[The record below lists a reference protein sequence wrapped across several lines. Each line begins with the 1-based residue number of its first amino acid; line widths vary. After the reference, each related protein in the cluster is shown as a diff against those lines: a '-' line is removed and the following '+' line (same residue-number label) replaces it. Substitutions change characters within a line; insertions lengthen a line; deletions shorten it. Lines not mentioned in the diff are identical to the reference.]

1 VRRTRLLRTAS
12 FRLATL
18 YLALFAASTVALGA
32 FVYWSTR
39 HEILADFDEG
49 IVEERDALQHIF
61 TSRGRDALTAV
72 LDARAVSG
80 GRPIAGLLGPD
91 ARRLGGDVELP
102 SSAIPRT
109 AGWFDFVEMDM
120 DQTPEREPEMMRALA
135 TRLSDS
141 SMLIVADERRRSDE
155 ILRRVIT
162 AFAWALGAT
171 IALGAAG
178 GLWLSA
184 QFLHRID
191 VMRRAAQGIMAGD
204 WSRRIPLAAVDDDLS
219 ALGRTFNRLFGRI
232 ETLLLANKHVSADIA
247 HDLRKPLSRV
257 LRRLETARSGEGGPT
272 ATAAAIEGAATEV
285 EGLLETFDAL
295 LRIGQIEAGAR
306 RAGFQAL
313 DLAEIA
319 REVADAF
326 RPTAEEQGRAFVI
339 RLDAPLP
346 LQGDRELLT
355 QMIAN
360 CLDNALTHTPPGV
373 GIEIEGRLEPSG
385 LVLTVADHGP
395 GVAREDLE
403 KLFERF
409 FRGDASRGSPGS
421 GLGLSLVAAVAEL
434 HGLAYSASDNRPGLR
449 ISFQESPLAD

>member
-18 YLALFAASTVALGA
+18 YLALFAASTIALGA
-32 FVYWSTR
+32 FVYWSIR

-61 TSRGRDALTAV
+61 TSRGRGALTAV
-72 LDARAVSG
+72 LDARAASG
-80 GRPIAGLLGPD
+80 GRPTAGLWGPD
-91 ARRLGGDVELP
+91 TQRLGGDMELP
-102 SSAIPRT
+102 SSAVPTT
-109 AGWFDFVEMDM
+109 AGWFDFVETDTY
-120 DQTPEREPEMMRALA
+120 QTSEREPETLRALA
-135 TRLSDS
+135 TRLADGSI
-141 SMLIVADERRRSDE
+141 LIVADERRRSDE

-204 WSRRIPLAAVDDDLS
+204 WSRRIPLASVDDDLS
-219 ALGRTFNRLFGRI
+219 ALARTFNRLFGRI

-272 ATAAAIEGAATEV
+272 ATAAAIGGATAEIEGV
-285 EGLLETFDAL
+285 LETFDAL

-306 RAGFQAL
+306 RAGFQAV

-319 REVADAF
+319 RNVADAF
-326 RPTAEEQGRAFVI
+326 RPTAEEQGRDLVM
-339 RLDAPLP
+339 RLDAALP
-346 LQGDRELLT
+346 LRGDQELLT

-360 CLDNALTHTPPGV
+360 CLDNAFTHTPPGV
-373 GIEIEGRLEPSG
+373 GIEIEGRLGPSG
-385 LVLTVADHGP
+385 VTLSVADHGP
-395 GVAREDLE
+395 GVPQEDLA
-403 KLFERF
+403 KLFEPF
-409 FRGDASRGSPGS
+409 FRGDASKASPGS

-434 HGLAYSASDNRPGLR
+434 HGLAYSASDKRPGLK

>member
-1 VRRTRLLRTAS
+1 VRRARLLWTAS
-12 FRLATL
+12 FRLAAL

-32 FVYWSTR
+32 FVYWSIR

-49 IVEERDALQHIF
+49 VVEERDALQHIF
-61 TSRGRDALTAV
+61 TSRGRDALIAI
-72 LDARAVSG
+72 LDARTASG
-80 GRPIAGLLGPD
+80 GRPTAGLWGRD
-91 ARRLGGDVELP
+91 ARRLGGEMELP
-102 SSAIPRT
+102 PSAVPRT
-109 AGWFDFVEMDM
+109 TGWFDFIETDT
-120 DQTPEREPEMMRALA
+120 DQTPEREPETLRALA
-135 TRLSDS
+135 TRLSDGS
-141 SMLIVADERRRSDE
+141 TLIVADERRRSDE
-155 ILRRVIT
+155 ILQRVIT

-204 WSRRIPLAAVDDDLS
+204 WSRRIPLASVEDDLS
-219 ALGRTFNRLFGRI
+219 ALARTFNRLFGRI
-232 ETLLLANKHVSADIA
+232 EMLLLANKHVSADIA

-257 LRRLETARSGEGGPT
+257 LRRLETARSGEGGPK
-272 ATAAAIEGAATEV
+272 ATAAAIEGATAEV
-285 EGLLETFDAL
+285 EGVLETFDAL

-319 REVADAF
+319 RDVADAF
-326 RPTAEEQGRAFVI
+326 RPTAEEQGRAFVV

-355 QMIAN
+355 QLIAN

-373 GIEIEGRLEPSG
+373 GIAIEGRLGPSG
-385 LVLTVADHGP
+385 VTLSVVDHGP
-395 GVAREDLE
+395 GVPREDLA
-403 KLFERF
+403 KLFEPF
-409 FRGDASRGSPGS
+409 FRGDASRASPGS

-434 HGLAYSASDNRPGLR
+434 HGLACSVSDNGPGLR
-449 ISFQESPLAD
+449 ISFQQAPLAD

>member
-12 FRLATL
+12 FRLAAL

-61 TSRGRDALTAV
+61 ASRGRDALTAV

-80 GRPIAGLLGPD
+80 GRPTAGLWGPEGQ
-91 ARRLGGDVELP
+91 RLGGDMALP
-102 SSAIPRT
+102 PSAVPRE
-109 AGWFDFVEMDM
+109 AGWFDFIETDA
-120 DQTPEREPEMMRALA
+120 DQAREREPETLRALA
-135 TRLSDS
+135 TRFSDGS
-141 SMLIVADERRRSDE
+141 ILIVADERRRSDE
-155 ILRRVIT
+155 ILLRVIT
-162 AFAWALGAT
+162 GFAWALGAT

-191 VMRRAAQGIMAGD
+191 VMRHAAQGIMAGD
-204 WSRRIPLAAVDDDLS
+204 WSRRIPLASVDDDLS
-219 ALGRTFNRLFGRI
+219 ALARTFNRLFGRI
-232 ETLLLANKHVSADIA
+232 EMLLLANRHVSADIA
-247 HDLRKPLSRV
+247 HDLRKPLARV
-257 LRRLETARSGEGGPT
+257 LRRLETALSGEGGPT
-272 ATAAAIEGAATEV
+272 ATAAAIEGATAEV
-285 EGLLETFDAL
+285 QGVLETFDAL

-306 RAGFQAL
+306 RAGFQGL

-319 REVADAF
+319 RDVADAF
-326 RPTAEEQGRAFVI
+326 RPAAEEQGRALVM

-360 CLDNALTHTPPGV
+360 CLDNALTHTPSGV
-373 GIEIEGRLEPSG
+373 GIEIDGRLGPSG
-385 LVLTVADHGP
+385 VTLSVADHGP
-395 GVAREDLE
+395 GVPQEDLA
-403 KLFERF
+403 KLFEPF
-409 FRGDASRGSPGS
+409 FRCDASRTSPGS

-434 HGLAYSASDNRPGLR
+434 HGLACLASDNRPGLR
-449 ISFQESPLAD
+449 ISFHESRLAD

>member
-1 VRRTRLLRTAS
+1 MRRARLLRTAS
-12 FRLATL
+12 FRLAAL
-18 YLALFAASTVALGA
+18 YLALFAASTAALGA
-32 FVYWSTR
+32 FVYWSIR

-61 TSRGRDALTAV
+61 ASRGRDALTAA
-72 LDARAVSG
+72 LDARTPSG
-80 GRPIAGLLGPD
+80 GRPTIGLWGPD
-91 ARRLGGDVELP
+91 ARRLGGDLELP
-102 SSAIPRT
+102 TSATPR
-109 AGWFDFVEMDM
+109 ADGWFDFVETDA
-120 DQTPEREPEMMRALA
+120 DQAPEGEPETLRALA
-135 TRLSDS
+135 TRLSDG

-191 VMRRAAQGIMAGD
+191 LMRRAAQGIMAGD
-204 WSRRIPLAAVDDDLS
+204 WSRRIPLASVDDDLS
-219 ALGRTFNRLFGRI
+219 ALARTFNRLFGRI

-257 LRRLETARSGEGGPT
+257 LRRLETARSGDGDPAAIT
-272 ATAAAIEGAATEV
+272 AAIEGATAEV
-285 EGLLETFDAL
+285 EGVLETFDAL

-319 REVADAF
+319 RDVADAF
-326 RPTAEEQGRAFVI
+326 RPAAEEQGRALLM

-360 CLDNALTHTPPGV
+360 CVDNALTHTPSRV
-373 GIEIEGRLEPSG
+373 GIEIDGRVGPSG
-385 LVLTVADHGP
+385 VTLSVADHGP
-395 GVAREDLE
+395 GVPQEDLA
-403 KLFERF
+403 KLFEPF
-409 FRGDASRGSPGS
+409 FRGDASRASPGS
-421 GLGLSLVAAVAEL
+421 GLGLSLVGAVAEL
-434 HGLAYSASDNRPGLR
+434 HGLACSASDNRPGLR
-449 ISFQESPLAD
+449 ISFQESHLAY

>member
-1 VRRTRLLRTAS
+1 VPRTRLLRTAS
-12 FRLATL
+12 FRLAAL

-32 FVYWSTR
+32 FVYWPIR

-61 TSRGRDALTAV
+61 ASRGRDALTAV

-80 GRPIAGLLGPD
+80 GRPTAGLWGLDG
-91 ARRLGGDVELP
+91 RHLGGDLELP
-102 SSAIPRT
+102 TSATPRT
-109 AGWFDFVEMDM
+109 DGWFDFVETDT
-120 DQTPEREPEMMRALA
+120 DQAPEGEPETLRGLA
-135 TRLSDS
+135 TRLSDG

-204 WSRRIPLAAVDDDLS
+204 WSRRIPLASVDDDLS
-219 ALGRTFNRLFGRI
+219 ALARTFNRLFKRI
-232 ETLLLANKHVSADIA
+232 EMLLLANKHVSADIA

-272 ATAAAIEGAATEV
+272 ATAAAIESATDEV
-285 EGLLETFDAL
+285 EGILETFDAL

-306 RAGFQAL
+306 RAGFQGL
-313 DLAEIA
+313 DFAEIA
-319 REVADAF
+319 RDVADAF
-326 RPTAEEQGRAFVI
+326 RPAAEEQGRTLVL

-360 CLDNALTHTPPGV
+360 CLDNALTHTLSGV
-373 GIEIEGRLEPSG
+373 GIEIDGRLGPSG
-385 LVLTVADHGP
+385 VTLSVADHGP
-395 GVAREDLE
+395 GVSQEDLA
-403 KLFERF
+403 KLFEPF

-434 HGLAYSASDNRPGLR
+434 HGLACSASDNRPGLR
-449 ISFQESPLAD
+449 ISFQESRLAD

>member
-1 VRRTRLLRTAS
+1 MPRTRLLRTAS

-18 YLALFAASTVALGA
+18 YLALFATSTVALGA
-32 FVYWSTR
+32 VVYWSIR

-61 TSRGRDALTAV
+61 TSRGREALSSV
-72 LDARAVSG
+72 LDARAASG
-80 GRPIAGLLGPD
+80 GRPTAALLGQD
-91 ARRLGGDVELP
+91 THRLGGDMGLP
-102 SSAIPRT
+102 PSAVPTT
-109 AGWFDFVEMDM
+109 AGWFDFVETDM
-120 DQTPEREPEMMRALA
+120 DQTPERDPEMLRALA
-135 TRLSDS
+135 TRLSDGS
-141 SMLIVADERRRSDE
+141 ILIVADERRRSDE
-155 ILRRVIT
+155 ILRGVIT

-184 QFLHRID
+184 QFLDRID

-204 WSRRIPLAAVDDDLS
+204 WSRRIPLASVDDDLS
-219 ALGRTFNRLFGRI
+219 ALARTFNRLFGRI

-257 LRRLETARSGEGGPT
+257 LRRLETARSSEGGPT
-272 ATAAAIEGAATEV
+272 ATVAAIEGATLEI
-285 EGLLETFDAL
+285 EGILETFDAL

-306 RAGFQAL
+306 RAGFKAV

-319 REVADAF
+319 RDVADAF
-326 RPTAEEQGRAFVI
+326 RPTAEEQGRALVM

-346 LQGDRELLT
+346 LLGDQELLA

-360 CLDNALTHTPPGV
+360 CLDNALTHTPLGV
-373 GIEIEGRLEPSG
+373 GVEIEGKLRPSG
-385 LVLTVADHGP
+385 VTLSVADHGP
-395 GVAREDLE
+395 GVPQEDLA
-403 KLFERF
+403 KLFEPF
-409 FRGDASRGSPGS
+409 FRGDASRGSQGS

-434 HGLAYSASDNRPGLR
+434 HGLACSASDNRPGLR
-449 ISFQESPLAD
+449 ISFQESPRAD